1 MPKFEVRFKAQTIIF
16 EEKSVEDTMYF
27 IREGKVEIS
36 KNMGDTKQV
45 IALLGPND
53 FFGEMAL
60 VSKAPRFATATALTD
75 TTAVVFNRN
84 QFFSLLKTKGE
95 IILKIMEVLILRLK
109 DANDTVRKLIQK
121 NQKALVFDA
130 LTKWLQVKETDA
142 DIQHAA
148 DWVATQLCMKTRET
162 EAVIRKLVLMNLISL
177 NNNRISLNKNETFDK
192 LKSLV
197 ED

>member
-1 MPKFEVRFKAQTIIF
+1 MPKFENQFKAQSIIF
-16 EEKSVEDTMYF
+16 KEGSIEDTMFF
-27 IREGKVEIS
+27 IKEGKVEIS
-36 KNMGDTKQV
+36 KNMGDTNQI

-75 TTAVVFNRN
+75 TTAVVFNRD
-84 QFFSLLKTKGE
+84 QFFMLLKSKGE
-95 IILKIMEVLILRLK
+95 IVLKIMEVLIVRLK
-109 DANDTVRKLIQK
+109 EANDTIRKLIQK

-142 DIQHAA
+142 DIQHASE
-148 DWVATQLCMKTRET
+148 WVASQLYMKTRET
-162 EAVIRKLVLMNLISL
+162 EAVIRKLVLMNLITL
-177 NNNRISLNKNETFDK
+177 NKNRISLNQSETFEK